1 MVEGSDIAE
10 FSGGNF
16 GESLPFEDWDDLF
29 WSQDKIFDYQ
39 EFVRFSIGHNSFYTF
54 VQGFLDKAD

>member
-1 MVEGSDIAE
+1 MVEGSNVAE

-16 GESLPFEDWDDLF
+16 GESLTFEDWDDLF
-29 WSQDKIFDYQ
+29 WSLDEIVDYQ
-39 EFVRFSIGHNSFYTF
+39 EFIGVSIGHNSFYAL